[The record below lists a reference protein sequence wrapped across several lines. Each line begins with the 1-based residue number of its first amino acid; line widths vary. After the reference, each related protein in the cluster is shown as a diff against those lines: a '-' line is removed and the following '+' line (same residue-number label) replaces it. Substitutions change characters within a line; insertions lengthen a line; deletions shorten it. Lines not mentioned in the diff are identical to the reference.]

1 MKRTLSFLILAI
13 CATMGA
19 WAQVK
24 IDGIYYNL
32 NEEEKTAEVTKP
44 QSAYD
49 YTFKY
54 SGDIVIPASVT
65 YEGKDY
71 TVTSVGKSTFS
82 AFYDI
87 TSIVLPT
94 SLKNIGESA
103 FSSCIGLYALEIPE
117 GVETIGK
124 RAFSACI
131 NLTSMVIPNSVDSIG
146 QRAFS
151 HCNALESVK
160 FGSGLRS
167 VGRALFEECANITTV
182 EISNDNPYLDSR
194 EGCNAIIETST
205 NKLVAG
211 CNATVV
217 PSSVK
222 SIASGAFMY
231 CNFTS
236 FELPEGLEEIE
247 KTAFYFCRNLKE
259 ITIPASVK
267 SLDYAFYHCASLESL
282 KVHPDNKVYDSRE
295 NCNAV
300 IETATNQL
308 ILGCKTSFIPEG
320 VTSIGDA
327 AFSGYWDLSSIELPS
342 SLTSIG
348 IEAFTSCGLTSVTI
362 PDGVTTIGVAVFSGC
377 RALKTISLPQS
388 LTSIGLSEFSSW
400 DALSSIYVY
409 ANQPPTAT
417 GQGHLAT
424 DVYNRCTLYVPKGSE
439 EAYADAEGWKDFKDI
454 VAIPD
459 EMIDN
464 GIAIN
469 ETNFPDINFRNWV
482 LEVLECGADGVLK
495 DVEITDV
502 TRIVVTEKGIQNL
515 KGIEYFTALKEL
527 YCNGNQLTS
536 LDVSKNRVLKEL
548 YCYDNQLTSLDVS
561 QNTALENLKCYNNRL
576 TSLNVSECTALTKI
590 ECYQNQLKGAEVD
603 ALVESLSIT
612 NGKMYAIHIENE
624 QNAMTTV
631 QVAAASAKGWLVYNF
646 DGNSW
651 NEYFVEIAIINETNF
666 PDENFRNWVLSQ
678 EYGDDGVLTNVE
690 IAKVTRI
697 DVSNKGIQNLK
708 GIEYFTGLTDLNC
721 ASNRLTTLDV
731 SKNTGLKTLICF
743 GNPLTSLDLSG
754 CTVLKDLWCYSNQIK
769 GKEMD
774 ALVESLPTV
783 DWGTMYAILSENE
796 QNVMTTTQ
804 VAAAKAKGWRVYYY
818 DRYDWFVYAG
828 SEPTPQIAYRPF
840 VEEGKVWKVGNCQA
854 ILDNSVHVVDYYYFD
869 GDTII
874 DGKTWKQMMCQRFVS
889 PGFSDEYGYW
899 TPQPF
904 LRKMGAWYEEDQKV
918 YFYDEMTQSMVIKYD
933 FSLGDYETVDF
944 LNVDGYPPYII
955 GAKQTGGIKG
965 FKGVYRDIMMG
976 QDINTKT
983 PWLEGVGGLDGPFAS
998 VYHPLADSKPDF
1010 LMSCTIDDEVIYL
1023 NDGYTDGATPE
1034 SVDAKKRR
1042 FDFNHTVKTQPKAPG
1057 HRSEEAVE
1065 VYGEYNSQQL
1075 NIVLGSLDDSYL
1087 VCITDQK
1094 TGETLYEKAI
1104 NAGNIVALS
1113 IDISKYLEGQ
1123 YEITIENRDEVF
1135 NGVIDTASTG
1145 IENLTPTLS
1154 QGEGAIYNLQG
1165 QRIKTLQKGL
1175 NIVDGKKIYVR

>member
-1 MKRTLSFLILAI
+1 MKRTLSFLTLAM

-24 IDGIYYNL
+24 IGNIYYNL
-32 NEEEKTAEVTKP
+32 DEETKTAEVTKP

-49 YTFKY
+49 YSVKY

-71 TVTSVGKSTFS
+71 TVTSLGKSAFA

-94 SLKNIGESA
+94 SLRNIGEYA
-103 FSSCIGLYALEIPE
+103 FSSCIGLSALEIPE

-124 RAFSACI
+124 SA
-131 NLTSMVIPNSVDSIG
+131 LVIPNSVDSIG
-146 QRAFS
+146 QSAFS
-151 HCNALESVK
+151 HCNSLESIK

-167 VGRALFEECANITTV
+167 VGRALFEECAKISTV
-182 EISNDNPYLDSR
+182 EISKDNPYFDSR

-222 SIASGAFMY
+222 SIALGAFMY
-231 CNFTS
+231 CTFTS

-247 KTAFYFCRNLKE
+247 KTAFYTCRNLKE

-267 SLDYAFYHCASLESL
+267 SLSYSFYHCSNLESL
-282 KVHPDNKVYDSRE
+282 KVDRNNKVYDSRE

-308 ILGCKTSFIPEG
+308 IMGCKTSFIPEG

-828 SEPTPQIAYRPF
+828 SEPTPQDDYRQF
-840 VEEGKVWKVGNCQA
+840 VEDGKVWMVRVFSDSSSYPDGRP
-854 ILDNSVHVVDYYYFD
+854 NSQWTEYYYFAE
-869 GDTII
+869 DTVINNQTA
-874 DGKTWKQMMCQRFVS
+874 KRMMCVTNANYENWENGMF
-889 PGFSDEYGYW
+889 
-899 TPQPF
+899 TPRNLPQDYV
-904 LRKMGAWYEEDQKV
+904 GAWYEQDKKV
-918 YFYDEMTQSMVIKYD
+918 YFVGNRQKQFELLYD
-933 FSLGDYETVDF
+933 FTLETG
-944 LNVDGYPPYII
+944 NTIQTPY
-955 GAKQTGGIKG
+955 GEELLVKKLSGGIQG
-965 FKGVYRDIMMG
+965 FKGSYYDFGYVMSYCH
-976 QDINTKT
+976 
-983 PWLEGVGGLDGPFAS
+983 WLEGVGSESYPYINYPWAFSGQVGVLLACRVGEEIIYYNSDEGDPFG
-998 VYHPLADSKPDF
+998 
-1010 LMSCTIDDEVIYL
+1010 M
-1023 NDGYTDGATPE
+1023 G
-1034 SVDAKKRR
+1034 AKKRR
-1042 FDFNHTVKTQPKAPG
+1042 FDFTHTVKIQPKTPQRRG
-1057 HRSEEAVE
+1057 EETAL
-1065 VYGEYNSQQL
+1065 YGEYNDQ
-1075 NIVLGSLDDSYL
+1075 SLDIRLDPLDEAYS
-1087 VCITDQK
+1087 VCITNQK
-1094 TGETLYEKAI
+1094 TGETLYEKNI
-1104 NAGNIVALS
+1104 NAGSIVALN
-1113 IDISKYLEGQ
+1113 IDISKYPEGQ
-1123 YEITIENRDEVF
+1123 YKISIDNSNETF
-1135 NGVIDTASTG
+1135 NGVFDTTATG
-1145 IENLTPTLS
+1145 INEIVNGKWS
-1154 QGEGAIYNLQG
+1154 NSKSIYNLQG
-1165 QRIKTLQKGL
+1165 QRINGLQKGL
-1175 NIVDGKKIYVR
+1175 NIVDGKKILVR

>member
-13 CATMGA
+13 CAAMGA

-24 IDGIYYNL
+24 IGNIYYNL
-32 NEEEKTAEVTKP
+32 DEETKTAEVTKP

-71 TVTSVGKSTFS
+71 TVTSVGRSTFS

-94 SLKNIGESA
+94 SLRNIGEYA

-124 RAFSACI
+124 SAFSACI

-146 QRAFS
+146 QSAFS

-342 SLTSIG
+342 SLTGIG
-348 IEAFTSCGLTSVTI
+348 IETFAYCGLTSVTI
-362 PDGVTTIGVAVFSGC
+362 PDGVTTIGVAAFSGC
-377 RALKTISLPQS
+377 SALKTVSLPQS

-708 GIEYFTGLTDLNC
+708 GIEYFTGLTGLNC

-828 SEPTPQIAYRPF
+828 SEPAPQNEYRPF
-840 VEEGKVWKVGNCQA
+840 VEDGKIWIVKVESDGWPKEEWME
-854 ILDNSVHVVDYYYFD
+854 YYYLD

-874 DGKTWKQMMCQRFVS
+874 GGQTAKKMMCVKGES
-889 PGFSDEYGYW
+889 LEYSAENIEPIESVKYI
-899 TPQPF
+899 
-904 LRKMGAWYEEDQKV
+904 GAWYEQDKKV
-918 YFYDEMTQSMVIKYD
+918 YFAGKQQEMFELLYD
-933 FSLGDYETVDF
+933 FTLSTGDSIQSPDEQLLPV
-944 LNVDGYPPYII
+944 NKVS
-955 GAKQTGGIKG
+955 GGIQG
-965 FKGVYRDIMMG
+965 FKGTYYEIGDTER
-976 QDINTKT
+976 
-983 PWLEGVGGLDGPFAS
+983 WLEGVGSETFPHANFRWNGNVGALIA
-998 VYHPLADSKPDF
+998 
-1010 LMSCTIDDEVIYL
+1010 CTVDDEVIYL
-1023 NDGYTDGATPE
+1023 NEQLSDVLEHDTDDPNK
-1034 SVDAKKRR
+1034 VKKRR

-1113 IDISKYLEGQ
+1113 IDISKYPEGQ

-1135 NGVIDTASTG
+1135 NGVIDTATTG
-1145 IENLTPTLS
+1145 IDDPLRLPLY
-1154 QGEGAIYNLQG
+1154 GERSNAIFNLQG
-1165 QRIKTLQKGL
+1165 QRIKALQKGL
-1175 NIVDGKKIYVR
+1175 NIVDGKKVWVK